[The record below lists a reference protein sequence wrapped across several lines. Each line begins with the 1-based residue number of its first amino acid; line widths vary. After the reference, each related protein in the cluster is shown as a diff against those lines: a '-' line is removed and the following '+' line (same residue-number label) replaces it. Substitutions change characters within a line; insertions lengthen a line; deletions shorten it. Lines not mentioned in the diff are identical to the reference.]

1 MFTLWAKEESNRGL
15 QVIAILMAITLW
27 IFVGLL
33 PRIDSD
39 KRKVSVEIKLKNAP
53 EDHTFRTE
61 PAVADVL
68 IEGPKAAINKLSNQD
83 LEVFVDMKHRWGGK
97 RTQAPLNVSGPPGI
111 RWELTPSEVEI
122 LEP

>member
-1 MFTLWAKEESNRGL
+1 MFSLGAKDESNRGL

-39 KRKVSVEIKLKNAP
+39 KRKLSVEIKFKNAP
-53 EDHTFRTE
+53 KARTFRTD
-61 PAVADVL
+61 PAVAEVL
-68 IEGPKAAINKLSNQD
+68 IEGPKTAINKLGNRD
-83 LEVFVDMKHRWGGK
+83 LEVYVDLKHRWDGQP
-97 RTQAPLNVSGPPGI
+97 THAPLHVSGPPGI
-111 RWELTPSEVEI
+111 RWELTPGEVEI

>member
-53 EDHTFRTE
+53 EARALRTD
-61 PAVADVL
+61 PAVAEVL

-83 LEVFVDMKHRWGGK
+83 LEVFVDLKHRWNGA
-97 RTQAPLNVSGPPGI
+97 RTHAPLNVSGPPGI